1 MKELPCSPRPNFT
14 SKRKLFDD
22 TISFSDEEKGN
33 VNFILLDLLGLDC
46 LMRVKHYFDL
56 MILFVIFP
64 NKIITI
70 AILIRDMKGYT
81 KIN

>member
-1 MKELPCSPRPNFT
+1 MISCSPRLNFT

-22 TISFSDEEKGN
+22 TILFSDEEKGN